1 LWPIEKLTLSAPFE
15 SVQHER
21 FRYQKAKATISSV
34 RRQHTY
40 LAVPLM
46 IVPDICP
53 PAVED
58 VTSKRSNARENNPAA
73 HVQLLVERTIAN
85 FL

>member
-1 LWPIEKLTLSAPFE
+1 MSASATRRPKRLLAAYAVSTL
-15 SVQHER
+15 
-21 FRYQKAKATISSV
+21 
-34 RRQHTY
+34 Y
-40 LAVPLM
+40 LAVLLV
-46 IVPDICP
+46 IVPDIYP